1 MNEPTPAVAAHRSV
15 VLARKDAKTQ
25 RRFPCARSLV
35 WTHPPTLTGRR
46 IWRAKTQRRS
56 PFGRPLRLPRPPT
69 PAAPWRAETSSL
81 CAFAPL
87 RDPLLLP
94 KPPTPTAPWRAETSS
109 LCAFAPLR
117 DPLLLPKPPPAV
129 AAHRSVVLARKDAKT
144 QRRFRCARSLV
155 WTHPPTLTG
164 RRIWRAKTQ
173 RRSPFGRPL
182 RLPTPPTPTAPWR
195 AETSSLCAFAPLRDP
210 LLLPKPP
217 TPIAPWRAETSS
229 LCVSFAP
236 VHAPDAH
243 RALARRDV
251 LPLRLCAF
259 ARSFAPAQAP
269 DAHRALARRD
279 VLPLRDSSLPP
290 PPRSPAHHD

>member
-1 MNEPTPAVAAHRSV
+1 VPRGWEADRRPCGAQRRTDAPAVAAHRSV

-69 PAAPWRAETSSL
+69 P
-81 CAFAPL
+81 
-87 RDPLLLP
+87 
-94 KPPTPTAPWRAETSS
+94 TAPWRAETSS

-155 WTHPPTLTG
+155 WTHTPTLTG

-173 RRSPFGRPL
+173 RRSPFARPL

-243 RALARRDV
+243 RALARRDA